1 MTTIARYNALRREL
15 LQVELDLAAS
25 KRAYLSGGINGPR
38 GARAVLEERRAA
50 LRLEIHDLREVVEE
64 LREAAFKAKK
74 HQFLLALIA
83 RCEEQGRHDLVRA
96 ASAEASEWLR
106 DQGMAQAYSAKV

>member
-1 MTTIARYNALRREL
+1 MTTIAQYNALRREL

-25 KRAYLSGGINGPR
+25 KRTYLSDGITGPR

-50 LRLEIHDLREVVEE
+50 LRLELHDLRAVVDE
-64 LREAAFKAKK
+64 LREAAHKAKK

-83 RCEEQGRHDLVRA
+83 RCEQQGRHDLVRA
-96 ASAEASEWLR
+96 ASADAAQWLK
-106 DQGMAQAYSAKV
+106 DQGMAEAYNAKL

>member
-25 KRAYLSGGINGPR
+25 KRAYLSDGINCLR
-38 GARAVLEERRAA
+38 GARAVLEERRAE
-50 LRLEIHDLREVVEE
+50 LRLELHDLRGLVEE
-64 LREAAFKAKK
+64 LREAAKKAKGN
-74 HQFLLALIA
+74 QFLLALIA
-83 RCEEQGRHDLVRA
+83 RCEGVGRHDLVRA
-96 ASAEASEWLR
+96 ASAEASQWLR